1 MQPDDF
7 VAQVAGVAVLAEPAR
22 RDLYLFVVAQP
33 AAVSRDQAA
42 SGVGLPRH
50 TAKFHLDKL
59 VEEGLL
65 DVEFKRLSGRV
76 GPGAGRPT
84 KLYRRS
90 GRQLSVALPERTYDV
105 AGELMAQAIDESARD
120 GSSVIEALHRVAAGR
135 GSVLGQ
141 QARSRAG
148 AAPNS
153 ERLLGAVVET
163 MADSGY
169 EPRADEGRV
178 TLANC
183 PFHRLASEHTDLV
196 CGMNLALI
204 GSMVAELGD
213 NGLSARLEPAPDR
226 CCVVLSRQR

>member
-1 MQPDDF
+1 VEPDEF
-7 VAQVAGVAVLAEPAR
+7 VAQVSGVAVLAEPAR
-22 RDLYLFVVAQP
+22 RDLYLFVVGQS

-42 SGVGLPRH
+42 AGVGLPRH
-50 TAKFHLDKL
+50 TAKFHLEKL

-90 GRQLSVALPERTYDV
+90 GRELSVALPERTYDV
-105 AGELMAQAIDESARD
+105 AGELMAEAIDESVRD
-120 GSSVIEALHRVAAGR
+120 GSSVIEALHRAAAER
-135 GSVLGQ
+135 GSALGQ
-141 QARSRAG
+141 QARRRAG
-148 AAPNS
+148 AAPTG

-169 EPRADEGRV
+169 EPRPDEGTV

-213 NGLSARLEPAPDR
+213 TGLSVRLEPAPDR
-226 CCVVLSRQR
+226 CCVVLSR